1 MTLPAELLFLK
12 RSLWTERNVVS
23 IFKIIILKI
32 KSETCAYIAYKSAAV
47 ISGIPPPETVN
58 SILPKP
64 CRSAICCMPKCRAF
78 GIMPSTKYPYI
89 VQPLV
94 HRSTTEEINRQTII
108 LATTSILTD
117 RLSVIIIVTSAENG
131 VKQNI
136 VHFIFFYRL
145 KASKYRK
152 RCILCRFLP
161 NRRRTPAVWLLRE
174 PVTLNL
180 APSFEGFHK
189 NQ

>member
-1 MTLPAELLFLK
+1 MMNIEAGDCIYL
-12 RSLWTERNVVS
+12 
-23 IFKIIILKI
+23 
-32 KSETCAYIAYKSAAV
+32 AYKSAAV

-64 CRSAICCMPKCRAF
+64 RRSAICCMPKCRAF

-94 HRSTTEEINRQTII
+94 HRSTTEEINRQTVI
-108 LATTSILTD
+108 LATPSILTD

-161 NRRRTPAVWLLRE
+161 NRRRTPAIWLLRE
-174 PVTLNL
+174 PVALNL
-180 APSFEGFHK
+180 FHSFEGNNNFNK
-189 NQ
+189 NIERRKMNAKI